1 MPTWLQWVSHFNP
14 LTYEVDGLR
23 TLMLEGGES
32 AFGLGADALI
42 LCTTLAIL
50 VFIGRRMYPRLAT

>member
-1 MPTWLQWVSHFNP
+1 
-14 LTYEVDGLR
+14 
-23 TLMLEGGES
+23 MLEGGES

-50 VFIGRRMYPRLAT
+50 VFIGGRMYPRLAT